1 MEWSKKEWNGMGRS
15 RIECGKE
22 WEGVWEGVGPNGI
35 EWKEW
40 VGMGMSRKE

>member
-1 MEWSKKEWNGMGRS
+1 MEWGKKEWNRVGRS

-22 WEGVWEGVGPNGI
+22 WEGVGGNGI

-40 VGMGMSRKE
+40 VGMGRNRKE